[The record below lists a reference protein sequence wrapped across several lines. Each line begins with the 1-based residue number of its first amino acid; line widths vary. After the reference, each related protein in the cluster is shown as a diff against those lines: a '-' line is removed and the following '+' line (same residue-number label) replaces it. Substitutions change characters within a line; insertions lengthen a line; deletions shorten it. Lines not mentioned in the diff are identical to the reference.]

1 MRKDDNAIA
10 MDFGWI
16 RPQQLKKGDTVAVL
30 SMSWGGPSVF
40 PHVYEAGKKYLVDTL
55 GLVVKEYWSTR
66 APEADLAL
74 HPERRAQDVMDAFR
88 DPNVKAIFSSI
99 GGDDSMLLLPHLDFA
114 EIRRNP
120 KIVMGYSDTTTL
132 LTALAAHKV
141 VSLHG
146 PGVMAGFAQ
155 AASMPALW
163 HSHIR
168 DVLFGEGPRKLS
180 LPSYAEFGDGYRDWS
195 DTSGASTVKEWKK
208 TDGWHW
214 LHGDRKVS
222 GRVLGG
228 CVEVLEFLKGTEY
241 WPKKQIWKNAIL
253 LLETSEEKPSVDV
266 VKRVLRNYGL
276 QGILSGI
283 SGLVVGRARDYS
295 DEEKKQLDDTVYDVV
310 VREFGCKDMVIV
322 TNFDVG
328 HTDPQVILP
337 IGGKILLDSAKKT
350 VTLLR

>member
-1 MRKDDNAIA
+1 

-16 RPQQLKKGDTVAVL
+16 QPEPLKKGDTVAVL

-40 PHVYEAGKKYLVDTL
+40 PHVYDAGKRHVEETL

-66 APEADLAL
+66 APAADLAMS
-74 HPERRAQDVMDAFR
+74 PERRAQDVMDAFR
-88 DPNVKAIFSSI
+88 DPEVKAIFASI
-99 GGDDSMLLLPHLDFA
+99 GGDDSMLLLPHLDFS

-141 VSLHG
+141 ISLHG
-146 PGVMAGFAQ
+146 PSVMAGFAQ
-155 AASMPALW
+155 ASSMPASW
-163 HSHIR
+163 HRHIR
-168 DVLFGEGPRKLS
+168 DVLFGEGTRKLS
-180 LPSYAEFGDGYRDWS
+180 LPSFAEFGDGYRDWS
-195 DTSGASTVKEWKK
+195 DTSSASTVKEWKK
-208 TDGWHW
+208 TDGRHW
-214 LHGDRKVS
+214 LQGDAKIT

-241 WPKKQIWKNAIL
+241 WPKKNIWKNAIL

-276 QGILSGI
+276 QGILGSV

-295 DEEKKQLDDTVYDVV
+295 DVEKKQLDDMVYDVA
-310 VREFGCKDMVIV
+310 VREFGCKDLVIV

-337 IGGKILLDSAKKT
+337 IGAKLRLDPVKKSAM
-350 VTLLR
+350 LMR